1 MCDFDMKSHAFCY
14 NVRSVA
20 KMKLIL
26 DSKATVCFSQSWGG
40 KCACCGRC
48 SNYIIIRQAAMGKH
62 EVNEPRN
69 DYDASE
75 RFKTT
80 CLLLRFQRG

>member
-1 MCDFDMKSHAFCY
+1 MSGFAVKSHAFCY
-14 NVRSVA
+14 NVA

-26 DSKATVCFSQSWGG
+26 DSKDGLLFAVLGWKVAHVVVGVRITSLYQV
-40 KCACCGRC
+40 
-48 SNYIIIRQAAMGKH
+48 AMGKH
-62 EVNEPRN
+62 EVNEPHN

-80 CLLLRFQRG
+80 CLLLRF